1 MGILNLFLGKP
12 KNEKSFDVK
21 NHNQR
26 LRKNNLSDAADRNE
40 KQIEHNQQQN
50 HLIQKMMKAEE
61 LSKTGDI
68 QESLVLLSELRSQ
81 GNFDQP
87 SRLYER
93 LAINY
98 RKIKN
103 YDKEIE
109 VIQEFLNMH
118 QAKYGE
124 KMWKDSFE
132 KRLEKAE
139 ILRSKIKK

>member
-26 LRKNNLSDAADRNE
+26 LRKNNLSDVADRNE

-118 QAKYGE
+118 QPKYGE

-139 ILRSKIKK
+139 ILRSKMKK